1 MATSAT
7 TALDLWRLSERNAL
21 SLTLCS
27 GCNAIDVLLC
37 GGFRS
42 GILTEIC
49 GEASAGKTQLC
60 LQLLLQST
68 LPVQLGGLGGTA
80 CYICTE
86 GIGSIKRLHE
96 LAGVYSRK
104 YGSVVTSLSR
114 KRKRERMTSSEL
126 AEYDDD
132 DGGAQSSSAFLDGIF
147 IEQLYE
153 ANDLMDLLVR
163 VVRCVIIAVSMARYL
178 FILARGILAK
188 PLADAA

>member
-7 TALDLWRLSERNAL
+7 TALDLWRLDECNAL
-21 SLTLCS
+21 ALWLRS
-27 GCNAIDVLLC
+27 GCDAIDALLC

-104 YGSVVTSLSR
+104 YGSVVASLSR
-114 KRKRERMTSSEL
+114 KRKRERHANTEL
-126 AEYDDD
+126 ADDD
-132 DGGAQSSSAFLDGIF
+132 HGDDGATTSAQTSNAFLDGIF

-153 ANDLMDLLVR
+153 ADDLMDLLVR
-163 VVRCVIIAVSMARYL
+163 AVFSVMSL
-178 FILARGILAK
+178 C
-188 PLADAA
+188 

>member
-1 MATSAT
+1 MAT
-7 TALDLWRLSERNAL
+7 TALDLWRLDERNAL
-21 SLTLCS
+21 ARWLRS
-27 GCNAIDVLLC
+27 GCDSIDALLR

-104 YGSVVTSLSR
+104 HGTVVTSLSR
-114 KRKRERMTSSEL
+114 KRKRKRERPTSSEL
-126 AEYDDD
+126 ADDED
-132 DGGAQSSSAFLDGIF
+132 KTTSAQSSNAFLDGIF

-153 ANDLMDLLVR
+153 ADNLLDLLVCE
-163 VVRCVIIAVSMARYL
+163 V
-178 FILARGILAK
+178 
-188 PLADAA
+188 

>member
-1 MATSAT
+1 MATTAT
-7 TALDLWRLSERNAL
+7 TALDLWRLNERNAL
-21 SLTLCS
+21 ALWLRS
-27 GCNAIDVLLC
+27 GCDTIDTLLR

-104 YGSVVTSLSR
+104 YGSVVASLSR
-114 KRKRERMTSSEL
+114 KRKRERQTSTAL
-126 AEYDDD
+126 TDNDNG
-132 DGGAQSSSAFLDGIF
+132 DGATTSAQMSNAFLDGIF

-153 ANDLMDLLVR
+153 ADDLMDLLVR
-163 VVRCVIIAVSMARYL
+163 AVFSVMSL
-178 FILARGILAK
+178 C
-188 PLADAA
+188 